1 MTSPPPVSS
10 SCVMLTRS
18 DGAVFWAMRPTSFVF
33 LGGFHVFPGGAA
45 TGDDARAPLSGD
57 AGSDAPA
64 LVCAARE
71 LFEEVGV
78 IALAGRGLLG
88 ADAQTGYD
96 WAEARSRLLADEVG
110 LGAILEEAGEAL
122 DASRYVSVGTW
133 TTPDWVPRRFRT
145 EFYRL
150 EVADGEPGGVGGP
163 GLDGL
168 VHAAELEGPEW
179 VTPADALARHGR
191 ADALLATP
199 TVELMRA
206 LSEGALSAD
215 ARCDQADREDALSKW
230 AISAGL
236 YCVALRSPTIPP
248 STHTNCYMVGGERF
262 MIVDPGSAYEDQLEV
277 LFEAIDMR
285 IARGDAFVGVLLT
298 HHHIDHVCGL
308 EAVVAR
314 YRKTCELEVLA
325 HAETARLVA
334 ESNMGKVSRVLSDG
348 ERVELGE
355 DTLECVFTPG
365 HAPGHLTFGH
375 ERTGLALSGDVVA
388 SWGTIV
394 VAPPDGHMGEY
405 LASLERLRERGPRAL
420 LPAHGFVIADARGKL
435 DEYTAHRLAREAK
448 VRAALERR
456 EGWCE
461 ASDLVPEVYDDAPR
475 AIWPIAAFS
484 LFSHLE
490 HLAEL
495 GHAERDGAKFTRR

>member
-1 MTSPPPVSS
+1 V
-10 SCVMLTRS
+10 VLTRS
-18 DGAVFWAMRPTSFVF
+18 DGAVFWAMRPTSSVF

-45 TGDDARAPLSGD
+45 TGEDGQAPL
-57 AGSDAPA
+57 AGEATGEVAP

-78 IALAGRGLLG
+78 IALAGRGLIG
-88 ADAQTGYD
+88 ADARTGYD
-96 WAEARSRLLADEVG
+96 WAGARARLLADEVG
-110 LGAILEEAGEAL
+110 LGELLEEAGEAL
-122 DASRYVSVGTW
+122 DAARYAPVGTW
-133 TTPDWVPRRFRT
+133 TTPGWVPRRFRT

-150 EVADGEPGGVGGP
+150 EVADGEPGGVGGADLAP
-163 GLDGL
+163 L
-168 VHAAELEGPEW
+168 VHAAELERPEW
-179 VTPADALARHGR
+179 VTPADALARHLE
-191 ADALLATP
+191 AAALMATP
-199 TVELMRA
+199 TVEVMRA
-206 LSEGALSAD
+206 LEAGALSPL
-215 ARCDQADREDALSKW
+215 ARCDQADREDALSRW

-248 STHTNCYMVGGERF
+248 STHTNCYMVGQERF

-285 IARGDAFVGVLLT
+285 IARGDAFAGVLLT
-298 HHHIDHVCGL
+298 HHHVDHVSGL

-314 YRKTCELEVLA
+314 YRKSCELEVLA
-325 HAETARLVA
+325 HEETARLVA
-334 ESNMGKVSRVLSDG
+334 GSNMGEVTRTLADG

-365 HAPGHLTFGH
+365 HAPGHLTFWH
-375 ERTGLALSGDVVA
+375 ERTGLAISGDVVA

-394 VAPPDGHMGEY
+394 VAPPDGHMGAY

-435 DEYTAHRLAREAK
+435 DAYTAHRLAREEK

-461 ASDLVPEVYDDAPR
+461 ASDLVAEVYDDAPR
-475 AIWPIAAFS
+475 SVWHIAAFS

-495 GHAERDGAKFTRR
+495 GHAARDGDRFKRR